1 MTWREEPSRAPGR
14 GAVSF
19 ARRGERTILHRARAT
34 SPLKLLTPRNHGHAA
49 WVVVASFGGGLVDGD
64 ALHLEVDVGDG
75 AAGLLG
81 TQASTKVYR
90 CPTSACRQDTRARVA
105 EGAILVMIP
114 DPVAC
119 YAAARYEQSLRID
132 LAATASLVLVDAFT
146 AGRSARG
153 ERWDF
158 HRYAG
163 RTAVDRAGRPLVRDA
178 VVLDPAQGELRARM
192 GRFDAFATL
201 VLTGPRAAPL
211 AAAALGSAVPA
222 PARRAPLLEATSPLG
237 DDGAV
242 LRIAGSSIEE
252 VTRAVR
258 AHLAGLGALLGDDP
272 FARKW

>member
-1 MTWREEPSRAPGR
+1 MIWPEEPTPAPGR

-19 ARRGERTILHRARAT
+19 AQRGPRTVVRGARAT

-49 WVVVASFGGGLVDGD
+49 WVVLASFGGGLVDGD
-64 ALHLEVDVGDG
+64 ALHLEVDVGEG

-90 CPTSACRQDTRARVA
+90 CPTGVCRQDTVARVA
-105 EGAILVMIP
+105 EGALLVMIP

-119 YAAARYEQSLRID
+119 YATARYEQSLRVE

-158 HRYAG
+158 HRYAA
-163 RTAVDRAGRPLVRDA
+163 RTAIDRAGAPLLRDA
-178 VVLDPAQGELRARM
+178 IALDPAQGELRARM

-201 VLTGPRAAPL
+201 VLTGPRAAAL
-211 AAAALGSAVPA
+211 AAAARDLPA
-222 PARRAPLLEATSPLG
+222 PARHAPLLQAVSPLG

-242 LRIAGSSIEE
+242 VRIAGSVVEE

-258 AHLAGLGALLGDDP
+258 ARLAGLGALLGDDP